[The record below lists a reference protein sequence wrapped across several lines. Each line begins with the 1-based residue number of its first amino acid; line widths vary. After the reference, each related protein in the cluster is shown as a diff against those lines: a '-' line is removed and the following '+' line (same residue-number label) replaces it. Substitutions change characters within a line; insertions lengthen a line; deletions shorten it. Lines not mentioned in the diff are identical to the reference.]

1 MIVNVHAAKTTL
13 SKLIERAEKG
23 EEVIIARAGKPAV
36 RLTPIDSPAM
46 AAVQEQTVDFDH
58 LSLPSWVGSMK
69 GEIWIARDI
78 EEFEAE
84 LAKQMEDS
92 PIFPPEDE
100 A

>member
-36 RLTPIDSPAM
+36 RLTPVAPM
-46 AAVQEQTVDFDH
+46 ASQEYGGWIG
-58 LSLPSWVGSMK
+58 SLQGK
-69 GEIWIARDI
+69 AWIADDAFDTD
-78 EEFEAE
+78 EE
-84 LAKQMEDS
+84 LIDLMENG
-92 PIFPPEDE
+92 PVFPDDDVP